1 MNQVEKLRLGV
12 AYHGNRILK
21 HVDSDLRDII
31 DHNFN
36 MILHTFSHNDWDRH
50 RNVMKEIIQMSEGYG
65 LDVWVDNWGLAGPP
79 GDKSHF
85 LGYSPDS
92 HQIYSDGSMDPVRV
106 CLNSP
111 EFRSFTKEWID
122 VIKEAGAKSVYW
134 DEPHLGAKTVD
145 KNGKPIIYSC
155 ICKRCQELFKEQYE
169 HDMPT
174 EFTNEVAEF
183 RSWTIRDYF
192 KEVTEYSNRKSMEN
206 IICVM
211 LEAQHGIS
219 LDTLG
224 LIGEI
229 DTMDNIGSDPYWQ
242 LRDDVMIEPYE
253 YVYNATKLNLDL
265 CKQYN
270 KDHNIWIQ
278 GWNTPAGREEEII
291 YAADA
296 AYDAGA
302 RTIFVWGYRGCES
315 NDYGSKNPD
324 MTWKVVGDAML
335 RLRNRHR
342 DEQLSKLRKMAQME
356 MVTK

>member
-1 MNQVEKLRLGV
+1 MEKLRLGV

-65 LDVWVDNWGLAGPP
+65 LEVWIDNWGLAGPP

-92 HQIYSDGSMDPVRV
+92 HQIYSDGSLDPVRV

-111 EFRSFTKEWID
+111 EFRGFTKEWID
-122 VIKEAGAKSVYW
+122 VVKDAGGKNVYW
-134 DEPHLGAKTVD
+134 DEPHLGAKTTD

-155 ICKRCQELFKEQYE
+155 MCKRCKQLFEDRYNQV
-169 HDMPT
+169 MPT
-174 EFTNEVAEF
+174 EFTKEVEEF
-183 RSWTIRDYF
+183 RSWTISDYF
-192 KEVTEYSNRKSMEN
+192 REVTQYSNQKSMEN

-211 LEAQHGIS
+211 LEVQHGIS
-219 LDTLG
+219 LDSLD
-224 LIGEI
+224 LIGEL
-229 DTMDNIGSDPYWQ
+229 DTMNNIGSDPYWQ
-242 LRDDVMIEPYE
+242 LIDDVYIEPYE
-253 YVYNATKLNLDL
+253 YVYNATKLNLDI
-265 CKQYN
+265 CKRHN

-278 GWNTPAGREEEII
+278 GWKTPAGREEEII

-324 MTWKVVGDAML
+324 LTWKVVGDAML

-342 DEQLSKLRKMAQME
+342 DEQLAKLRTKIQKE
-356 MVTK
+356 LVTK

>member
-1 MNQVEKLRLGV
+1 MNQIEKLQLGV

-92 HQIYSDGSMDPVRV
+92 HQIYSDGSRDPVRV

-111 EFRSFTKEWID
+111 DFRSFTKEWID
-122 VIKEAGAKSVYW
+122 MIEEAGAKNVYW
-134 DEPHLGAKTVD
+134 DEPHLGAKTID
-145 KNGKPIIYSC
+145 KNGEPIIYSC
-155 ICKRCQELFKEQYE
+155 MCKRCKTLFKERYE
-169 HDMPT
+169 HEMPAIFT
-174 EFTNEVAEF
+174 EEVSEF

-192 KEVTEYSNRKSMEN
+192 RDVTAYSNQKGMEN

-211 LEAQHGIS
+211 LEEQHGVNLKA
-219 LDTLG
+219 LDFIAEL
-224 LIGEI
+224 E
-229 DTMDNIGSDPYWQ
+229 TMDNIGATPYWQ
-242 LRDDVMIEPYE
+242 LNPAVYIEPYE
-253 YVYNATKLNLDL
+253 YVYNATKINMDI
-265 CKQYN
+265 CNRHN
-270 KDHNIWIQ
+270 KGHNIWIQ

-302 RTIFVWGYRGCES
+302 RSIWVWGYRGCES

-324 MTWKVVGDAML
+324 LTWRVIGDAML
-335 RLRNRHR
+335 RLKNRHR
-342 DEQLSKLRKMAQME
+342 DEQHSKLRAMMQGKLVM
-356 MVTK
+356 K